1 MPLSANE
8 INGKMICLQYKYG
21 NKNNYFSTYEE
32 TMEMVKKYPIVYK
45 IIPEQFKDKEMTIAF
60 LRANGEWIREYK
72 KMREKELEIEREDR
86 KNGRVRVFDK
96 GRFTHLT
103 NNAFVDETFDLGKWT
118 KDADVLVT
126 AMEQDCYGE
135 WFTNQVGLFA
145 LNEQNYDEKVLAEA
159 IRHFPQTACRLYSY
173 WMEHIEENPTMIE
186 SIRVKYELYN
196 EPEAYELALFKCF
209 NIIDDKYPQT
219 TAILIAC
226 AYEEL
231 ESQVN
236 SDHIEIMRK
245 ILSGIDEEAQN
256 TLVELNFS
264 FVKYLRKGILR
275 NDIETVIAK
284 SCPIAGDILSNE
296 AVLKYKLEQSETEE
310 ERQKKC
316 GYCSKCQLARVRIV

>member
-32 TMEMVKKYPIVYK
+32 TMEMVKKYPIVYT

-60 LRANGEWIREYK
+60 LRANGKWIKEYK
-72 KMREKELEIEREDR
+72 KMREEELKIDREDAQ
-86 KNGRVRVFDK
+86 NGRVRVFDK
-96 GRFTHLT
+96 GRFTHLK
-103 NNAFVDETFDLGKWT
+103 NNAFVDETFDLEEWT
-118 KDADVLVT
+118 KDVDVLVT
-126 AMEQDCYGE
+126 AIEQDCYGE
-135 WFTNQVGLFA
+135 WFTNRVGLFA
-145 LNEQNYDEKVLAEA
+145 LTKQNYDEKALVEA
-159 IRHFPQTACRLYSY
+159 IRRFPQTACRLYSY

-196 EPEAYELALFKCF
+196 EPETYELALFKCF
-209 NIIDDKYPQT
+209 NIIGDKYPQA

-226 AYEEL
+226 AYGEL

-275 NDIETVIAK
+275 NDIEIVIAK

-316 GYCSKCQLARVRIV
+316 GYCAKCQLARVRII